1 MSHREPRY
9 SRQHHEDREAYRRY
23 SDRRD

>member
-9 SRQHHEDREAYRRY
+9 SRQYHEDREAFMGY
-23 SDRRD
+23 SGRRD